1 MTEEDYY
8 QHHGYWERVADN
20 VARWLGLPHVTA
32 LDVVIL
38 LPLFPLLV
46 LGIIWWAPWEPWVWK
61 NVPKTI
67 TGPYLLYCAF
77 ACWHFHAHSW
87 LVLLVAII
95 GVAVCAA
102 ALKEIHGRGNLW
114 RRPAS

>member
-46 LGIIWWAPWEPWVWK
+46 LGIIRRRSEGDPRSRE
-61 NVPKTI
+61 
-67 TGPYLLYCAF
+67 
-77 ACWHFHAHSW
+77 S
-87 LVLLVAII
+87 VASI
-95 GVAVCAA
+95 GVLILPWAELPRDRVIRSAVVGQLLSVT
-102 ALKEIHGRGNLW
+102 ALTEH
-114 RRPAS
+114 P